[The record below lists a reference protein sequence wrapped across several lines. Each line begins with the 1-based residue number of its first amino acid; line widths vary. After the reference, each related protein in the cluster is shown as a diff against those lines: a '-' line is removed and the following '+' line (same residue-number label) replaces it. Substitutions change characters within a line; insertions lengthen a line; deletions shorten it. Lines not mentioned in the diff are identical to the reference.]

1 MYKVLIADDE
11 MIIRSELAKAFD
23 WQLFGM
29 EIVGLAKN
37 GLEAL
42 DMVETLK
49 PDICLLDVNMPF
61 INGLELIEKISI
73 TNKDIINVIISGHDE
88 FQYAQKAVHLG
99 VYDYVLKPI
108 DEDSFVEML
117 RKIKVKL
124 DQSENSR
131 HHELLSNA
139 IMKESKEQLQNEFLI
154 RWLHG
159 EKQQQEI
166 NEGLDYFHITLPA
179 NIGLVLIK
187 LNIPVGIAE
196 NDAAK
201 ASQFSKCQ
209 KLLYDYL
216 KKDTVICSVNLRA
229 DCILLLISVSDIV
242 VWNRMGRKIE
252 QQLYTSIGLQV
263 KVFKNLVPDG
273 AMSVPAVFKLT
284 ENELKTESGY
294 LPLVKKIKQYV
305 EINYED
311 SQLRLQNFANDNQI
325 SISYLSKIFKQETGV
340 VFIDYLIK
348 FRIMKSLELLEQS
361 SLKISEISEV
371 VGYSSQHYYCEAF
384 KKVMGMAPTEY
395 RRRGNKKTEGAFYDI
410 KE

>member
-11 MIIRSELAKAFD
+11 MIIRTELAKAFD
-23 WQLFGM
+23 WNLYGM

-37 GLEAL
+37 GLEAIT
-42 DMVETLK
+42 MVEDLK

-61 INGLELIEKISI
+61 INGLELIEKII
-73 TNKDIINVIISGHDE
+73 KTNKDIINVIISGHDE
-88 FQYAQKAVHLG
+88 FQYAQKAVQLG

-108 DEDSFVEML
+108 DEVSFIEML
-117 RKIKVKL
+117 LRIKSKL
-124 DQSENSR
+124 DQAENSR

-139 IMKESKEQLQNEFLI
+139 IMEESKEQLQNEFLI
-154 RWLHG
+154 RWLRG

-166 NEGLDYFHITLPA
+166 KEGLDYFHITLPK

-201 ASQFSKCQ
+201 ANQISKCQ
-209 KLLYDYL
+209 KVLNDYL
-216 KKDTVICSVNLRA
+216 KKDTIICFANLHA
-229 DCILLLISVSDIV
+229 DCMLLLITVSDIV
-242 VWNRMGRKIE
+242 VWNSLGRKIE
-252 QQLYTSIGLQV
+252 QQLYSSIGLQV

-273 AMSVPAVFKLT
+273 AKSVPTVFKST
-284 ENELKTESGY
+284 EIELKTESGY

-305 EINYED
+305 EKNYED

-361 SLKISEISEV
+361 SLKISEISEM

-395 RRRGNKKTEGAFYDI
+395 RKRGNQKN
-410 KE
+410 